1 MDLSTLS
8 SLLERH
14 TATLTALYDELG
26 APTTTVSSK
35 LEELHGA
42 LISTVNAQRESAEQE
57 VAAVKKSV
65 DELRGSCTL
74 KRKQLGEGR
83 TSSASV
89 DHNNNKETLLQAK
102 KRLEKE
108 EQDTDKLVQQR
119 QKLLQAVHARLE
131 AFVDILGRE
140 TVYVDENPSNE
151 QDTIDLSLTK
161 LSSLEKEVVRCENE
175 VVRLS
180 QQRLLS

>member
-8 SLLERH
+8 NLLERH
-14 TATLTALYDELG
+14 TATLTSLYDELG
-26 APTTTVSSK
+26 APSTTVGSK

-65 DELRGSCTL
+65 DELRRSCTL

-83 TSSASV
+83 TSSAS
-89 DHNNNKETLLQAK
+89 NNNNNNETLLQAK

-140 TVYVDENPSNE
+140 TVYVDDTPSNE
-151 QDTIDLSLTK
+151 DTIDLSLSK

-175 VVRLS
+175 VVRVVLVYS
-180 QQRLLS
+180 NVRF